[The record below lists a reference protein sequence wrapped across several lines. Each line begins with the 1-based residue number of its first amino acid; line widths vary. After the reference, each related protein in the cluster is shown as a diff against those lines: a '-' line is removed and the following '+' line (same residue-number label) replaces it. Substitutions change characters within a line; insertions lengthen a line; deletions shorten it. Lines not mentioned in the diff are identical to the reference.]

1 MNSGAERREMYRLWK
16 DRVLE
21 RYMEHDQVGAY
32 NLHEPDNAFYVKDQ
46 VVVRRGAVGANEDR
60 LNRFGARRVPPT
72 IELTKSFRAWSL
84 PDYDDDGDD
93 AVFVFDPSKEVDV
106 VEFAYDPV
114 GGPVAGVGLNHL
126 VTGFQR
132 HTGWPDGDP
141 EPAPRTLPRMPSPR
155 PAAGR
160 GVRVAVVDTGYPA
173 RERYRNESGWF
184 APGDTDEVH
193 GWDQVD
199 EDRDGYLDI
208 EAGHGL
214 FVSGIVRRVAPSAKL
229 VHLKALNSDGV
240 GTELGVADAIR
251 KAVERRVQIV
261 NLSLGFYSLKDAT
274 PEGVATATA
283 AASEAG
289 VALVAAA
296 GNDSLSDPAFPAALP
311 DVIGVASMSADRD
324 GLADFSN
331 RGDWV
336 NVAAPGERV
345 QSAYVG
351 GREDPRLTLDNGS
364 DVFRDTAIWSGTSF
378 ACAAVTGHLAAA
390 LSQPD
395 GEASP
400 VERARA
406 IIDALPVLDGV
417 TRRLHPVAA
426 F

>member
-1 MNSGAERREMYRLWK
+1 MSGAERREKYRDWK

-32 NLHEPDNAFYVKDQ
+32 NLHEDDNAFYVKDQ
-46 VVVRRGAVGANEDR
+46 VVVHRRAVGSVEGR
-60 LNRFGARRVPPT
+60 LSRFGARRVSPT

-84 PDYDDDGDD
+84 PDFDDDGND
-93 AVFVFDPSKEVDV
+93 AVFVFDPSRGVNV
-106 VEFAYDPV
+106 VEFAYDPPGRSV
-114 GGPVAGVGLNHL
+114 PGVELNHI

-132 HTGWPDGDP
+132 RTGWPDGDP
-141 EPAPRTLPRMPSPR
+141 EPAPRSLPRMPLPR
-155 PAAGR
+155 PTAGA
-160 GVRVAVVDTGYPA
+160 GVRVAIVDTGYPA
-173 RERYRNESGWF
+173 RNRYRNESGWF
-184 APGDTDEVH
+184 APGDSDEVH

-214 FVSGIVRRVAPSAKL
+214 FVGGVIRRIAPSAKL

-251 KAVERRVQIV
+251 QAVGRGVQIV
-261 NLSLGFYSLKDAT
+261 NLSLGFYSLKDVT
-274 PEGVATATA
+274 PEGVAATTA
-283 AASEAG
+283 AAREAG
-289 VALVAAA
+289 IAVVAAA
-296 GNDSLSDPAFPAALP
+296 GNDGLSDPAFPAALP
-311 DVIGVASMSADRD
+311 DVIGVGSVSADRD

-336 NVAAPGERV
+336 DVAAPGERV
-345 QSAYVG
+345 QSTYVG
-351 GREDPRLTLDNGS
+351 GREDPRLTLDSGS

-390 LSQPD
+390 LSQAD
-395 GEASP
+395 GGASP

-406 IIDALPVLDGV
+406 IIAELPVLDGV
-417 TRRLHPVAA
+417 TRRLDPVYA